1 MKIVM
6 MMLGFLGSGLAC
18 LAQTEAPTQE
28 VDLAARRQSVV
39 AMREQ
44 IAMRQ
49 ARLDEVVAQ
58 LKETGDG
65 IDQRIGGIVDSLSK
79 LKDSQTRRCGFPS

>member
-18 LAQTEAPTQE
+18 LAQTEAPAE
-28 VDLAARRQSVV
+28 ELDLAARRQSVV

-44 IAMRQ
+44 SPNFPLEQI
-49 ARLDEVVAQ
+49 LDCKMSGV
-58 LKETGDG
+58 
-65 IDQRIGGIVDSLSK
+65 RIMSSRNHKAIVNRHILASS
-79 LKDSQTRRCGFPS
+79 PS